1 MAFYQYTPINSQAL
15 QIRVLHILPKSHA
28 DLTTSDRL
36 PNQLDT
42 VSCTL
47 HVVSLREAPD
57 YHALS
62 YCWGDPDLPR
72 AQILLDET
80 EVDVTIS
87 LEQALKTFR
96 HATKP
101 MVLWADA
108 ICINQNDP
116 EEKAEQ
122 IKLMRDIYSCASIVD
137 VFLGEGTPRT
147 DDAMDAALTIG
158 QAAYDAGI
166 FSVTVDSMR
175 DCEFYVREGQEGYG
189 FNRPKIDDPLANVK
203 RSLYQLAIDIGL
215 DFPFIG
221 WHEIGSRDYWNRLW
235 IMQEFCLGKE
245 LMITCGQKTIPFHH
259 WFESAWIFFA
269 MQSSMIIHTYGL
281 QRTAHDPIVSPILQ
295 EIARCLST
303 APISLNRLLGT
314 RKHHRKTGGSPLV
327 KLLERGCIQA
337 SNDLV
342 RKARYPRDRIYGLL
356 GMASDAQSLNIQPIY
371 TNIDSDEETV
381 QIFTSVSRKLLVQ
394 NNGDLLAWNQQPK
407 TLEGLPS
414 WAPDFTNTLL
424 EPSCETKKAAL
435 FSASGQSELSIVP
448 ASEDKD
454 PKIIGLRGVRVD
466 TVMAIGSLFTV
477 DNRQGIISRTTD
489 EYLAIHAN
497 TMRYFDE
504 ITHFCEQ
511 AQTLNAKDAASPLP
525 QDGMKW
531 FGANWRIPCAD
542 QTDSFTFR
550 TRASHT
556 SLMGYNDLRR
566 SIELYSD
573 NARSITDNHLS
584 EEEFDANTEEHIR
597 CVQTAA
603 YASYKNAMSYQQN
616 RRPSISEQGYVGLVP
631 GHSLPGD
638 VIVIIFG
645 MVQPFVIRSVGE
657 DRWELIGEAYVHGIM
672 DGEIMKDNTQTEDF
686 LLT

>member
-1 MAFYQYTPINSQAL
+1 MFIAVTDFT
-15 QIRVLHILPKSHA
+15 
-28 DLTTSDRL
+28 
-36 PNQLDT
+36 T

-72 AQILLDET
+72 AQILIDET
-80 EVDVTIS
+80 EVEVTIS
-87 LEQALKTFR
+87 LEQALKAFR
-96 HATKP
+96 HETKP
-101 MVLWADA
+101 MVFWADA

-116 EEKAEQ
+116 EEKGEQ
-122 IKLMRDIYSCASIVD
+122 IKLMTDIYSCASIVD
-137 VFLGEGTPRT
+137 IFLGEGTPRT
-147 DDAMDAALTIG
+147 DEAMDAALTIG

-175 DCEFYVREGQEGYG
+175 DCEFYIRDDQEGYG

-203 RSLYQLAIDIGL
+203 RSLYQLAIDTGL
-215 DFPFIG
+215 DFPFLG

-245 LMITCGQKTIPFHH
+245 LMITCGQKTIPFHP
-259 WFESAWIFFA
+259 WFEAAWIFFA
-269 MQSSMIIHTYGL
+269 MQSAMIIHTYGL
-281 QRTAHDPIVSPILQ
+281 QETAHDPIVSPILQ

-314 RKHHRKTGGSPLV
+314 RKHHRKSGGSPLV

-337 SNDLV
+337 SKNLV

-356 GMASDAQSLNIQPIY
+356 GMASDTQSLDIQPIY
-371 TNIDSDEETV
+371 TNIDSDEET
-381 QIFTSVSRKLLVQ
+381 QT
-394 NNGDLLAWNQQPK
+394 K
-407 TLEGLPS
+407 TLKGLPS
-414 WAPDFTNTLL
+414 WVPDFTNTLL
-424 EPSCETKKAAL
+424 EPSCETKKTAL
-435 FSASGQSELSIVP
+435 FSASGQSELSIVS
-448 ASEDKD
+448 ALEDED
-454 PKIIGLRGVRVD
+454 PRIIGLRGVRVD
-466 TVMAIGSLFTV
+466 TVMMIGSLFTV

-497 TMRYFDE
+497 ITRYFDE

-511 AQTLNAKDAASPLP
+511 AQTLIAKDTASPPL
-525 QDGMKW
+525 QDEMKW

-616 RRPSISEQGYVGLVP
+616 RRPFISEQGYVGLVP

-638 VIVIIFG
+638 IIVIIFG
-645 MVQPFVIRSVGE
+645 MVQPSVVRSVGE

-672 DGEIMKDNTQTEDF
+672 DGEIMKDNLQTEDF
-686 LLT
+686 ALT

>member
-1 MAFYQYTPINSQAL
+1 MIKYN
-15 QIRVLHILPKSHA
+15 RVEILVPK
-28 DLTTSDRL
+28 
-36 PNQLDT
+36 QLDT

-47 HVVSLREAPD
+47 HIVSLRELPD

-62 YCWGDPDLPR
+62 YCWGDHDLPR

-96 HATKP
+96 HATKM

-108 ICINQNDP
+108 VCINQNDP

-122 IKLMRDIYSCASIVD
+122 IKLMRDIYSCANVVD

-147 DDAMDAALTIG
+147 DEAMDAALTIG

-175 DCEFYVREGQEGYG
+175 DCEFYIREDQEGYG
-189 FNRPKIDDPLANVK
+189 FNRPKTDDPLANVK
-203 RSLYQLAIDIGL
+203 RSLYQLAIDLGL
-215 DFPFIG
+215 DFPFLG

-245 LMITCGQKTIPFHH
+245 LVVTCGQKTIPFHP
-259 WFESAWIFFA
+259 WFEAAWIFFA
-269 MQSSMIIHTYGL
+269 MQSAMIIHTYGL
-281 QRTAHDPIVSPILQ
+281 QRTAHDFIVSPILQ

-337 SNDLV
+337 SKDLV

-371 TNIDSDEETV
+371 TNIDSDEET
-381 QIFTSVSRKLLVQ
+381 
-394 NNGDLLAWNQQPK
+394 
-407 TLEGLPS
+407 
-414 WAPDFTNTLL
+414 
-424 EPSCETKKAAL
+424 KAAL
-435 FSASGQSELSIVP
+435 FSASGQSKLSVVP
-448 ASEDKD
+448 AAEDKD
-454 PKIIGLRGVRVD
+454 PRVIGLRGVRVD

-477 DNRQGIISRTTD
+477 NNRQGIISRTTD

-497 TMRYFDE
+497 IMRYFDE
-504 ITHFCEQ
+504 IIHFCEQ

-525 QDGMKW
+525 QDGIKW

-550 TRASHT
+550 TRASRT
-556 SLMGYNDLRR
+556 SLIGYNDLRR

-616 RRPSISEQGYVGLVP
+616 RRPFISEKGYVGLVP

-645 MVQPFVIRSVGE
+645 MIQPFVIRSIGE

-672 DGEIMKDNTQTEDF
+672 DGEIMKDNIQTEDF